1 MIFAF
6 ILNSLRFSGYWAM
19 VLFVALFALSPAR
32 LFAAPA
38 SGAAIIEPL
47 FGRLDRD
54 YLDQFD
60 KLVAKG
66 VAISIS
72 STGGRAE
79 VALDIADRL
88 REKKDIKLS
97 IEGVCLSACA
107 EIILPSA
114 AKYSALS
121 FKGLPIIGFHQNSEI
136 FRVALLDSS
145 KPAFEYCTNKL
156 NQRFMR
162 FVQEVGRS
170 MKSFKLQAV
179 AVAAVPKSGIVSAN
193 CLSSSVKLERRYWF
207 PTSQQLKSVFA
218 IDVPGRVCADVP
230 NCIQK
235 VLSVIGKDG
244 DKYLVGET
252 EFLVTRKNDGLLTV
266 NQSRKISLH
275 ELKKE

>member
-32 LFAAPA
+32 LLAAPA

-66 VAISIS
+66 VAIYIS

-114 AKYSALS
+114 AK
-121 FKGLPIIGFHQNSEI
+121 
-136 FRVALLDSS
+136 
-145 KPAFEYCTNKL
+145 
-156 NQRFMR
+156 
-162 FVQEVGRS
+162 
-170 MKSFKLQAV
+170 
-179 AVAAVPKSGIVSAN
+179 
-193 CLSSSVKLERRYWF
+193 
-207 PTSQQLKSVFA
+207 
-218 IDVPGRVCADVP
+218 
-230 NCIQK
+230 
-235 VLSVIGKDG
+235 
-244 DKYLVGET
+244 
-252 EFLVTRKNDGLLTV
+252 
-266 NQSRKISLH
+266 
-275 ELKKE
+275 